1 MSQWVSQWVSQ
12 SVRRCWGISQLGSWR
27 TAPNSA
33 WVLVRSFL
41 LLWSYEDDAAWV
53 DVSANLGDESRLAGR
68 GDGVGG
74 CVNVPCTCVLK
85 MMLRYGT
92 LSRFAHL
99 HERSWIHVLICA
111 VMCLCMRVV
120 CTCVY
125 SLLWLTSYVATKARF
140 VPLPIG
146 LPHHCDGLHRGNLR
160 AASEAESLSLDLVGL
175 SRQYS
180 QAVA

>member
-1 MSQWVSQWVSQ
+1 MN
-12 SVRRCWGISQLGSWR
+12 
-27 TAPNSA
+27 T
-33 WVLVRSFL
+33 
-41 LLWSYEDDAAWV
+41 
-53 DVSANLGDESRLAGR
+53 
-68 GDGVGG
+68 
-74 CVNVPCTCVLK
+74 
-85 MMLRYGT
+85 
-92 LSRFAHL
+92 
-99 HERSWIHVLICA
+99 CA